1 MIEISIYILAFCCSI
16 FVDVSEKS
24 WFLGGELSI
33 ATTCN
38 DIDIESI
45 AKIASKSSVDIW
57 EN

>member
-38 DIDIESI
+38 DIDI
-45 AKIASKSSVDIW
+45 AKIASKRSVDIW
-57 EN
+57 ED

>member
-38 DIDIESI
+38 DIDI